1 MSRAGFGGFIAL
13 AALAAALASCSK
25 AGDGAKAPA
34 QAAAPSAEA
43 GAPAPSGPLTLTI
56 QDHKF
61 TPAELIVP
69 ANQAL
74 EIELINKDPVAE
86 EFDSSALKVEKI
98 VAGGQTGTLRIKPLD
113 PGTYPY
119 IGEFHSETAK
129 GVLIAK

>member
-1 MSRAGFGGFIAL
+1 VSRLGFGGFITL
-13 AALAAALASCSK
+13 AVLAAALASCSK
-25 AGDGAKAPA
+25 GGDGAKAPA
-34 QAAAPSAEA
+34 PSASA
-43 GAPAPSGPLTLTI
+43 DAAAPSGPLTLTI

-69 ANQAL
+69 AHQAV

-86 EFDSSALKVEKI
+86 EFDSSALKVEKV

-129 GVLIAK
+129 GVVIAK

>member
-1 MSRAGFGGFIAL
+1 MSRAGFGGFIAS

-25 AGDGAKAPA
+25 GGDAAKAPA
-34 QAAAPSAEA
+34 PSASAAAAA
-43 GAPAPSGPLTLTI
+43 AAASGPLTLTI

-61 TPAELIVP
+61 TPAELVVP

-86 EFDSSALKVEKI
+86 EFDSSALKVEKV
-98 VAGGQTGTLRIKPLD
+98 VAGGQTGTIRIKPLD

-129 GVLIAK
+129 GVVIAK